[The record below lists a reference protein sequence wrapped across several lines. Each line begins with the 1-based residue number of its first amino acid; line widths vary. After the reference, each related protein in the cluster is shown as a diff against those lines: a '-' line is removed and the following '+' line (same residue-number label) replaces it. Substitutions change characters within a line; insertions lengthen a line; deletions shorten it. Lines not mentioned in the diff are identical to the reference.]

1 MVACAISLLLEDS
14 DHCCGGT
21 HPPSSISGTRFWS
34 PRVLNGRELQ
44 AGIFEDLFDA
54 GNDVRLDVAYPDF
67 YREQAIGNA
76 QLPSPLDTQTLFS
89 NLARQLIDDHSR
101 VKSRPDMKGQDV
113 HQLVQLVQGG
123 LPSHM
128 MMMCMI
134 SVFPAYIATSHHE
147 V

>member
-1 MVACAISLLLEDS
+1 MFLFVTVACSVSPLSRDAGNGALR
-14 DHCCGGT
+14 CGT
-21 HPPSSISGTRFWS
+21 PTTRSSISGTCFCSPYSLNRFQ
-34 PRVLNGRELQ
+34 VQ

-89 NLARQLIDDHSR
+89 NLARQFLIDDPSR
-101 VKSRPDMKGQDV
+101 VKSRPDIKGQDV

-123 LPSHM
+123 HPHIGT
-128 MMMCMI
+128 C
-134 SVFPAYIATSHHE
+134 A
-147 V
+147 